1 MAFTLP
7 SFNLSVDIYTGP
19 WLTKVLRVTSDANLA
34 FGRRSQVQ
42 YPSLGD
48 PGAAPASVYEILL
61 LPAITDIRSYF
72 LTGQTDVVEVPSG
85 SGRWYGVEWV
95 DDVGKGFDNEHRAAG
110 LLQIS
115 HFLDPVKYAGLSWPV
130 PMP

>member
-48 PGAAPASVYEILL
+48 HGAAPASVYEILL
-61 LPAITDIRSYF
+61 LPALTDIRSYF